1 MKSPR
6 LFAIAIVTL
15 ATAAFAITGSEDKP
29 RQKVVVSASASENA
43 ALKKEVRRLE
53 ERVAA
58 LEKRLAALESH
69 PRQAPNIITNFQFTL
84 PPRSGVPGS
93 PKGVLTPRGT
103 MPPESVSP
111 KNWGGAEAN
120 GWKFHYL
127 PLQYQ
132 GAN

>member
-1 MKSPR
+1 MKSP
-6 LFAIAIVTL
+6 LALVIALIALVSV
-15 ATAAFAITGSEDKP
+15 ASAITGSENKP

-69 PRQAPNIITNFQFTL
+69 PRQAPNIVTNFQFAL
-84 PPRSGVPGS
+84 PPWSGVPGS
-93 PKGVLTPRGT
+93 PKGVFTPRGT

-132 GAN
+132 GAK